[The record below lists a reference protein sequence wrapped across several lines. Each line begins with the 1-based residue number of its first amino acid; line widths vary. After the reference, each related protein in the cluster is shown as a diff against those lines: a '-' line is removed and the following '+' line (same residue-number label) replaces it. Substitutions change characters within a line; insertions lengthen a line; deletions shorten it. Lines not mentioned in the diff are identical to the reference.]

1 MNKTEKKQRITDLKD
16 RFSRSKVVVFTDYK
30 GMSVAELTELRVK
43 LREASLEYS
52 IVKNTLAKIA
62 AQDTHVAGAENVFDG
77 PVGIAIGYDDP
88 ALIMKKLLEFAKTNE
103 KLKVKS
109 AVVEGRFC
117 ERDEI
122 KEISELPSREVM
134 LSMLVGVLQSP
145 LSMTAGAL
153 SATVRSFA
161 NAMEALKN
169 QKNN

>member
-1 MNKTEKKQRITDLKD
+1 M
-16 RFSRSKVVVFTDYK
+16 VFTDYK

-52 IVKNTLAKIA
+52 IVKNTLARIA
-62 AQDTHVAGAENVFDG
+62 AQDTHVAGAENVFEG